1 MVIQDTQTGKR
12 IKQNR
17 KENNIIKA
25 ERVRMRGACRRGGA
39 CESA

>member
-25 ERVRMRGACRRGGA
+25 ARVGMRGVCRRVAA
-39 CESA
+39 CVSA